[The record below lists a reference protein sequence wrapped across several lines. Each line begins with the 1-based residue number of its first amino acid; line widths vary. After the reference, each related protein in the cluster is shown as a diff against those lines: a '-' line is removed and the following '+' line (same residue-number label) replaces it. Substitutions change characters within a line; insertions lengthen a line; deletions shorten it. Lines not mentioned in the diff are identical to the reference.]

1 MLTQMGQLWGTY
13 VMQSLLELFLEEGY
27 FSPSQAKMVKKVF
40 YDLCRKT
47 RKEVIPLVDAWAVP
61 DFILKAPLGRYDGD
75 IYPGIIHCAL
85 N

>member
-1 MLTQMGQLWGTY
+1 MLVQMGQLWGAY

-27 FSPSQAKMVKKVF
+27 FSPSQAKMIKKVF

-47 RKEVIPLVDAWAVP
+47 RKEAIPLVDAWAIP
-61 DFILKAPLGRYDGD
+61 DFILKAPFGRYDGD
-75 IYPGIIHCAL
+75 IYRGIIHRVL